1 MYCGEKSQTFI
12 YTYCHRLLH
21 LIKLLLCTADCLDF
35 LGSRRHRP
43 HWLHFKGPNFRRGV
57 LLISPGAN
65 EGHFE
70 GKRPRK
76 DHQVCL
82 VLARQYPNSPVTCNP
97 EDSSLLGI
105 LASWSHILFSG
116 SGPLGLPFVLWIK
129 KTIETSPFFV
139 RCGGHCCRGDLVGRT
154 TYLNFFL
161 SGLRKLQQRAK
172 KSVELRGKYVE

>member
-1 MYCGEKSQTFI
+1 MCVIDDYLYYFI
-12 YTYCHRLLH
+12 YTYCHRLPH
-21 LIKLLLCTADCLDF
+21 LIKLLLCTDDCLDF

-43 HWLHFKGPNFRRGV
+43 HWIPFKGPDFRRGV

-82 VLARQYPNSPVTCNP
+82 VLARQYPDSPVTCNP
-97 EDSSLLGI
+97 EDSGLLGI
-105 LASWSHILFSG
+105 LASWSPTLFSR

-129 KTIETSPFFV
+129 KKQLNLRRFSSDAEIIAVAETW
-139 RCGGHCCRGDLVGRT
+139 LVGQPIWTCFWVAYKR
-154 TYLNFFL
+154 
-161 SGLRKLQQRAK
+161 
-172 KSVELRGKYVE
+172 